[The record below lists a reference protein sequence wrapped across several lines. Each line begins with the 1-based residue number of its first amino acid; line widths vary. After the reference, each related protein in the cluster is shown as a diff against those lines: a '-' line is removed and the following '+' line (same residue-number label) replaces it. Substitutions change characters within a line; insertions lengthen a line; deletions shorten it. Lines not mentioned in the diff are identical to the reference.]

1 MEKKRLSLGTKLG
14 FGVCDLGGNL
24 FFTLIGFYALKYITD
39 VTLLVPALAGTAL
52 LVGKI
57 WDAVIDPFIG
67 FLSDRTKSKLGR
79 RRPWMLGG
87 TVSLVFLMVLMFTN
101 PHIQGQGWLFAWIV
115 CVYCLMVT
123 AYSVI
128 NIPYGA
134 LTPEL
139 SPDYDEQTTLNAY
152 RMSFAVVGTFCG
164 AGLALM
170 IVGMFTNVDT
180 GWMVMGAVM
189 GGIVSATA
197 LITIV
202 TVKEPARAPAEAAE
216 QKGFLKTY
224 AAALKNK
231 PFMIAL
237 ITYALHMCGTSVIM
251 AALAYYFDYIYSG
264 AGNMQIAL
272 GCLLVP
278 ALACI
283 PLWTVIS
290 KRIGKRLA
298 YNLGMALFAVAVIL
312 FFILGDGRGPIV
324 IYVCMF
330 FGGIGFSTN
339 YVMPFA
345 IIPDTVELDYAE
357 NGVRREGAFYGLWNL
372 IQQIGQAFGN
382 ALTGWTL
389 ALFGY
394 VANVDQ
400 TATAKLGIRLLV
412 GPIAGVFI
420 LAGVIALSFYP
431 ITRAYYDEK
440 ILPRVAAWDRK
451 QG

>member
-39 VTLLVPALAGTAL
+39 VTLLAPALAGTAL

-87 TVSLVFLMVLMFTN
+87 TVSLIFLMILMFTN
-101 PHIQGQGWLFAWIV
+101 PHIQSQGWLFMWIV
-115 CVYCLMVT
+115 CIYCLMVT

-139 SPDYDEQTTLNAY
+139 SPDYDEQTTLNAF
-152 RMSFAVVGTFCG
+152 RMSFAVIGTFCG

-170 IVGMFTNVDT
+170 IVGMFTNVDM
-180 GWMVMGAVM
+180 GWMVMGGVM
-189 GGIVSATA
+189 GAIVSVTA
-197 LITIV
+197 LITII
-202 TVKEPARAPAEAAE
+202 TVKEPARAPAEAAD

-237 ITYALHMCGTSVIM
+237 ITYALHMCGTSMIM
-251 AALAYYFDYIYSG
+251 AALAYYFDYIYAG

-272 GCLLVP
+272 VCLLVP

-283 PLWTVIS
+283 PLWTVVS
-290 KRIGKRLA
+290 KKIGKRLA
-298 YNLGMALFAVAVIL
+298 YNLGMALFAAAVIT
-312 FFILGDGRGPIV
+312 FFILGNGRGPIV
-324 IYVCMF
+324 IYVCML

-345 IIPDTVELDYAE
+345 IIPDTVELDYAQT
-357 NGVRREGAFYGLWNL
+357 GVRREGAFYGLWNL

-382 ALTGWTL
+382 AMVGWTL

-400 TATAKLGIRLLV
+400 TASAKLGIRLLV
-412 GPIAGVFI
+412 GPLAGIFIIAGV
-420 LAGVIALSFYP
+420 VALSFYP
-431 ITRAYYDEK
+431 ITRKYYDEK
-440 ILPRVAAWDRK
+440 ILPKVAAWDKK